1 MHRHTHRAAGLT
13 VALVAA
19 VLFVSPVWAA
29 KPAGTGGDGG
39 GGSANGGGNQGSVR
53 VGDAVSGLESLTNNE
68 PHVCA
73 FFLAFDGAPN
83 GESGSWSIVDWPP
96 TGDGTEVEDGTYLI
110 PAGGSSVTDTFVLDA
125 GHYRVIWQ
133 GINDQNEKHK
143 TFWVEDDCV
152 AAGPGDQPGD
162 QPGDEVPPEDP
173 PADEPQDDPTE
184 QPQDQ
189 PEDPPADEPQGD
201 PEDQPADEPVDE
213 PQDDPAE
220 QPQEDPQ
227 DQPAD
232 EPGEGDV
239 EDAVEGPPAPDEE
252 PASDSQP
259 VDEPDPENDLAP
271 GTGNQPIVSELPDS
285 AMDAPVLPGLGA
297 ALAIL
302 LLVAVHRTVRQRSLT
317 AQR

>member
-1 MHRHTHRAAGLT
+1 MPRHTHRAISLT

-19 VLFVSPVWAA
+19 VLFVAPVWAA
-29 KPAGTGGDGG
+29 KPAGTGGGG
-39 GGSANGGGNQGSVR
+39 GGGTANAGGNEGSVR
-53 VGDAVSGLESLTNNE
+53 VVDAVSGLESLTNNE

-73 FFLAFDGAPN
+73 FLLAFDGAPN

-96 TGDGTEVEDGTYLI
+96 TGDGTQVADGSYLI
-110 PAGGSSVTDTFVLDA
+110 PAGGSSVTDTLVLAA

-152 AAGPGDQPGD
+152 AEGPGDQPGD
-162 QPGDEVPPEDP
+162 QPGDEVPP
-173 PADEPQDDPTE
+173 Q
-184 QPQDQ
+184 
-189 PEDPPADEPQGD
+189 DPPADEPQGD
-201 PEDQPADEPVDE
+201 PEEQPQDQPADEP
-213 PQDDPAE
+213 QGDPEE

-239 EDAVEGPPAPDEE
+239 EDAVQGPPAPDEE

-259 VDEPDPENDLAP
+259 VDEPDPESDLAP
-271 GTGNQPIVSELPDS
+271 GTGNEPIVSELPDS
-285 AMDAPVLPGLGA
+285 AMSAPVLPGLGA

-302 LLVAVHRTVRQRSLT
+302 LLVALHRTARQRSLT